1 MPYAHAPKAQM
12 SIISNDANDAPA
24 AYAVVAEK
32 LKSVPEH
39 YMEEVSEF
47 LDFLLFRSHE
57 ETAKNGL
64 DEAIAEL
71 ERGDYDTYDNFD
83 DFLAEVEHE
92 S

>member
-1 MPYAHAPKAQM
+1 MSYAHAPKAQM

-64 DEAIAEL
+64 DEAIE
-71 ERGDYDTYDNFD
+71 EVKRGEVFYYDTVDEMMADLKN
-83 DFLAEVEHE
+83 A
-92 S
+92 

>member
-24 AYAVVAEK
+24 AYAVLEK
-32 LKSVPEH
+32 KIAQIPPQYQQEL
-39 YMEEVSEF
+39 
-47 LDFLLFRSHE
+47 LDFIDFLISRP
-57 ETAKNGL
+57 ETPRNGL

-71 ERGDYDTYDNFD
+71 ERGDYDTYDSFD